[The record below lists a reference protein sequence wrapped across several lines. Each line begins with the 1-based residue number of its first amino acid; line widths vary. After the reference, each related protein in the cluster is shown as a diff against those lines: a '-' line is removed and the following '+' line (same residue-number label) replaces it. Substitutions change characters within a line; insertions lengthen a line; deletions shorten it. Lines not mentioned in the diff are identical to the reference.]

1 MNTQDRIA
9 YPIDEGFAL
18 VGVARTRGYRAIAD
32 GALKTFMLGRRRMVS
47 RRALEDFIKTA
58 EASAELLVRSDARPS
73 VVRSANPRIARH
85 LSQSQHGDGL
95 PNYGDRS

>member
-47 RRALEDFIKTA
+47 RRALEDFIETA
-58 EASAELLVRSDARPS
+58 EASAELSARSDARPKTQGAAS
-73 VVRSANPRIARH
+73 ARRGARS
-85 LSQSQHGDGL
+85 
-95 PNYGDRS
+95 

>member
-32 GALKTFMLGRRRMVS
+32 GELKTFMLGRRRMVS
-47 RRALEDFIKTA
+47 RRALEEFIETA
-58 EASAELLVRSDARPS
+58 EASAGLIVRSDACQKS
-73 VVRSANPRIARH
+73 QRSSTKTRR
-85 LSQSQHGDGL
+85 GT
-95 PNYGDRS
+95 RS